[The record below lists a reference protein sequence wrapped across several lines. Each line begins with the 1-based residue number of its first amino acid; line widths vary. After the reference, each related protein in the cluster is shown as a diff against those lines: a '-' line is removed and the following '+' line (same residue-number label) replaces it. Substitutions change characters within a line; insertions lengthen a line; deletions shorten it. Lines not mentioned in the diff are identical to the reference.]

1 MFNLSILLPV
11 VLLIVVFATL
21 AIFALK
27 KWTGS
32 LKTALHKDAQIDAQ
46 LKFQG
51 AQLVLALAVLAAVY
65 LINPGNFAAFFRP
78 GDVNAPAAGIAW
90 LAIPPGTAWLEIAAT
105 IGLWITLGTAIFMGL
120 QLKKA
125 NAKFSRLPAYLPWVM
140 LFSAVNAF
148 VEESIFRVGIVAPLY
163 GQLATP
169 ILLLFSG
176 IAFGIPHY
184 FGMPKGI
191 AGMLMAGFLG
201 WLLAMSMV
209 ETQGMLLAWAV
220 HFVQDVVI
228 IASVFLIHQ
237 PATAAPAPAG

>member
-1 MFNLSILLPV
+1 MFNPSLPI
-11 VLLIVVFATL
+11 VLLIVILATL

-32 LKTALHKDAQIDAQ
+32 LKTAVHKDAQIDAQ
-46 LKFQG
+46 LKFQA
-51 AQLVLALAVLAAVY
+51 AQLVLALVVLAAVY
-65 LINPGNFAAFFRP
+65 LLNPGNFAAFFRP

-90 LAIPPGTAWLEIAAT
+90 LDVAPGTPWLEIAAT
-105 IGLWITLGTAIFMGL
+105 IGLWITLGTAAFMAF

-125 NAKFSRLPAYLPWVM
+125 NAKFSRLPAYLPWVI

-169 ILLLFSG
+169 VILLISG
-176 IAFGIPHY
+176 ILFGLPHY

-191 AGMLMAGFLG
+191 LGALMAGFLG
-201 WLLAMSMV
+201 WLLAMSLV
-209 ETQGMLLAWAV
+209 ETHGMILAWAV

-228 IASVFLIHQ
+228 IASVFLINRP
-237 PATAAPAPAG
+237 PAALEVA